1 MDTRLT
7 QIGKPF
13 RTAKY
18 RRSAV
23 FRCLCGRTTIV
34 DLSNFRSKAVRSCG
48 CLSSE
53 TTTNRNTTHGLS
65 DTPEYDIWCGI
76 IKRCKSHE
84 RYAGRGLAVS
94 EEWSSFEHFYRD
106 MGPRPSN
113 LHSVERK
120 DNNKG
125 YCADNCVWATAAVQ
139 SRNTRRN
146 TVFHAFGKSQC
157 LQDWADEFQMNRA
170 TLRSRIFVHK
180 WDVEKALTTPIRR
193 KMHNS

>member
-1 MDTRLT
+1 METRLT
-7 QIGKPF
+7 QIGTSF
-13 RTAKY
+13 RTSKY

-23 FRCLCGRTTIV
+23 FKCSCGNNTIV
-34 DLSNFRSKAVRSCG
+34 DISNFRSKAVRSCG

-53 TTTNRNTTHGLS
+53 TTAARNRSHGMSNTS
-65 DTPEYDIWCGI
+65 EYEIWCGI

-84 RYAGRGLAVS
+84 RYAGRGLTVS
-94 EEWSSFEHFYRD
+94 GEWGSFENFYRD

-120 DNNKG
+120 DNDRG
-125 YCADNCVWATAAVQ
+125 YCRENCVWATATVQ
-139 SRNTRRN
+139 NRNTRRN
-146 TVFHAFGKSQC
+146 TVLHAFGKAQC
-157 LQDWADEFQMNRA
+157 LQDWADELRMNRA

-193 KMHNS
+193 KVHDN